1 MFKGMPTEEERQKEN
16 TASVL
21 KDVQDL
27 HTAKE
32 EEEKA
37 KSCRGA
43 EMLLWCGSHS
53 LPPPT
58 GRCPPALVSAAGGAI
73 GTASRSDLRD
83 SFN

>member
-27 HTAKE
+27 HTVKE

-37 KSCRGA
+37 KSCRGV
-43 EMLLWCGSHS
+43 EMLLWCGSH
-53 LPPPT
+53 PT
-58 GRCPPALVSAAGGAI
+58 PQQGDAPQPWSVRLGGQ
-73 GTASRSDLRD
+73 
-83 SFN
+83 